1 MVALK
6 LNVEHLKRYKDIAW
20 LLMKYGRSDLV
31 KQAGLEEILREEN
44 TETTAKE
51 AAAAGELAADL
62 EKLGGTYIKLGQ
74 LLSTRA
80 DLLPPAYL
88 EALSRLQDNIEPF
101 PYEEV
106 ERIVSEEVGVRISK
120 AFTEFEKEPLGAASI
135 GQVHRAKL
143 RSGQS
148 VVVKVQ
154 RPGIREQI
162 VLDLEAL
169 EEVASFLD
177 AHTEAGKRYEFQ
189 STLAE
194 LRKSLFGELDYQQEA
209 TNLTTIANNLK
220 DFDRIA
226 IPLPVDDYTTSRVLT
241 MQYIE
246 GKKITSL
253 SPLALQE
260 IDGRGLARELFNAYL
275 KQILVDGFFHA
286 DPHPGNIFITEAE
299 QIALLDLGM
308 VGRLLSSFQDN
319 LLVLLLAISEGR
331 GEDAARTAIK
341 MGESKKDFDEPQFLR
356 RIGDIVSTHKEADL
370 KRIDAGK
377 VALEITRISAECGFR
392 LPMDFTLVA
401 KAFLNLDLVVYTLD
415 PQFNPNE
422 AIRDRASEILRE
434 RMLKSVSPGTLLSN
448 AIEVKEFAEKLPT
461 RINNILDVI
470 GNNELEIKV
479 DAIDEKTL
487 MEGFQKI
494 ANRITMGLILTAL
507 IIGASLLMRVETSF
521 RIFGYPGLP
530 ILFFIGAAAGG
541 VALIISIIF
550 TDQKAKKRSS
560 AD

>member
-1 MVALK
+1 MIDLK
-6 LNVEHLKRYKDIAW
+6 LNMEHLKRYKDIAW

-44 TETTAKE
+44 TVTTAKE
-51 AAAAGELAADL
+51 AAEASELAADL

-80 DLLPPAYL
+80 DLLPPAYI

-106 ERIVSEEVGVRISK
+106 EQIVAEEIGVRVSK
-120 AFTEFEKEPLGAASI
+120 AFAEFEKVPLAAASI

-143 RSGQS
+143 RNGQS

-154 RPGIREQI
+154 RPKIREQI

-169 EEVASFLD
+169 DEIASFLD
-177 AHTEAGKRYEFQ
+177 AHTEAGEHFGFQ
-189 STLAE
+189 ATLAE
-194 LRKSLFGELDYQQEA
+194 LRKTLYGELDYQQEA
-209 TNLTTIANNLK
+209 TNLMTIADNLE
-220 DFDRIA
+220 DFDRIV
-226 IPLPVDDYTTSRVLT
+226 IPLPIADYTTSRVLT
-241 MQYIE
+241 MEHIE
-246 GKKITSL
+246 GRKITAL
-253 SPLALQE
+253 GPLALQE
-260 IDGRGLARELFNAYL
+260 IDGKGLARELFNAYL

-286 DPHPGNIFITEAE
+286 DPHPGNIHVTEDGR
-299 QIALLDLGM
+299 IGLLDLGM
-308 VGRLLSSFQDN
+308 VGRLLSSFQDS
-319 LLVLLLAISEGR
+319 LLILFLAASEGR
-331 GEDAARTAIK
+331 GEDAARAAIK
-341 MGESKKDFDEPQFLR
+341 MGESRKNFDEQQFIR
-356 RIGDIVSTHKEADL
+356 RVGDLVSAHKDSDL
-370 KRIDAGK
+370 KQIDAGK
-377 VALEITRISAECGFR
+377 VALEITRISADCGFR

-401 KAFLNLDLVVYTLD
+401 KAFLNLDQAVYTLD
-415 PQFNPNE
+415 PEFNPNE
-422 AIRDRASEILRE
+422 AIRERAAEILRE
-434 RMLKSVSPGTLLSN
+434 RMIKSVSPGTILSN

-521 RIFGYPGLP
+521 RILGYPGLP
-530 ILFFIGAAAGG
+530 MLFFIGAAAGG

-550 TDQKAKKRSS
+550 YDEKAKKNSKS
-560 AD
+560 D

>member
-6 LNVEHLKRYKDIAW
+6 LNVEHLKRYKDVAW

-44 TETTAKE
+44 TETSAKE

-106 ERIVSEEVGVRISK
+106 ERIVSEEIGVRISK

-148 VVVKVQ
+148 VVVKIQ

-194 LRKSLFGELDYQQEA
+194 LRKSLFGELDYKQEA

-226 IPLPVDDYTTSRVLT
+226 IPLPVEDYTTSRVLT
-241 MQYIE
+241 MQYVE
-246 GKKITSL
+246 GRKITSL

-260 IDGRGLARELFNAYL
+260 IDGRGLAREFFNAYL

-286 DPHPGNIFITEAE
+286 DPHPGNVFITQAE

-341 MGESKKDFDEPQFLR
+341 MGESRKDFDEPQFLR
-356 RIGDIVSTHKEADL
+356 RIGDIVSAHKEADL

-377 VALEITRISAECGFR
+377 VALEITRVSAECGFR
-392 LPMDFTLVA
+392 LPMDFTLIA
-401 KAFLNLDLVVYTLD
+401 KAFLNLDQVVYTLD

-434 RMLKSVSPGTLLSN
+434 RMLKSVSPGTILSN

-507 IIGASLLMRVETSF
+507 IIGASLLMRVETTF

-560 AD
+560 TN

>member
-1 MVALK
+1 MIGLT
-6 LNVEHLKRYKDIAW
+6 LNVEHLKRYKDIAR

-44 TETTAKE
+44 SATTAKE
-51 AAAAGELAADL
+51 AAEAGELAADL

-80 DLLPPAYL
+80 DVLPPAYL

-101 PYEEV
+101 SFEEV
-106 ERIVSEEVGVRISK
+106 ERIVSTEIGVRISK
-120 AFTEFEKEPLGAASI
+120 AFTEFESVPIAAASI

-143 RSGQS
+143 RSGES

-154 RPGIREQI
+154 RPGVREQI

-169 EEVASFLD
+169 DEVAAFLD
-177 AHTEAGKRYEFQ
+177 AHTETGQRYKFQ
-189 STLAE
+189 NTLAE
-194 LRKSLFGELDYQQEA
+194 LRKSLFGELDYRQEA
-209 TNLTTIANNLK
+209 TNLITIAANLK
-220 DFDRIA
+220 EFKRIR
-226 IPLPVDDYTTSRVLT
+226 IPLPIDNYTTSRVLT

-260 IDGRGLARELFNAYL
+260 IDGSGLARELFNAYL
-275 KQILVDGFFHA
+275 KQMLVDGFFHA
-286 DPHPGNIFITEAE
+286 DPHPGNIFITEEE
-299 QIALLDLGM
+299 QVALLDLGM
-308 VGRLLSSFQDN
+308 VGRLLSSFQDD

-331 GEDAARTAIK
+331 GEDAARAAIK
-341 MGESKKDFDEPQFLR
+341 MGESRKDFDEQQFLR
-356 RIGDIVSTHKEADL
+356 RVGDLVSTHKEADL
-370 KRIDAGK
+370 RRIDAGR
-377 VALEITRISAECGFR
+377 VTLEITKISADCGFR
-392 LPMDFTLVA
+392 LPVDFTLIA
-401 KAFLNLDLVVYTLD
+401 KAFLNLDQVVYTLD

-422 AIRDRASEILRE
+422 AIRGRASEILRE
-434 RMLKSVSPGTLLSN
+434 RMMKSVSPGSILSN

-461 RINNILDVI
+461 RI
-470 GNNELEIKV
+470 NNELEIKV

-507 IIGASLLMRVETSF
+507 IIGASLLMRIETNF

-530 ILFFIGAAAGG
+530 ILFFLGAAAGG
-541 VALIISIIF
+541 VALIISIILN
-550 TDQKAKKRSS
+550 DQKARKTSKPE
-560 AD
+560 

>member
-1 MVALK
+1 MIDLK
-6 LNVEHLKRYKDIAW
+6 INVEHLKRYKDIAW

-31 KQAGLEEILREEN
+31 VQAGLEEILRQEN
-44 TETTAKE
+44 TERTAKE
-51 AAAAGELAADL
+51 TAEAGELASDL
-62 EKLGGTYIKLGQ
+62 ESLGGTYIKLGQ

-106 ERIVSEEVGVRISK
+106 ERIVSTEIGVRISK
-120 AFTEFEKEPLGAASI
+120 AFAEFETVPLAAASI
-135 GQVHRAKL
+135 GQVHRARL
-143 RSGQS
+143 RGGET

-169 EEVASFLD
+169 DEVAGFLD
-177 AHTEAGKRYEFQ
+177 AHTETGQHFEFQ
-189 STLAE
+189 NTLAE
-194 LRKSLFGELDYQQEA
+194 LRKSLFGELDYRQEA
-209 TNLTTIANNLK
+209 SNLMTIAANLE

-226 IPLPVDDYTTSRVLT
+226 VPLPVDDYTTSRVLT
-241 MQYIE
+241 MQYVE

-260 IDGRGLARELFNAYL
+260 IDGKGLARELFNAYL

-286 DPHPGNIFITEAE
+286 DPHPGNIFITEDE

-331 GEDAARTAIK
+331 GEDAGRAAIK
-341 MGESKKDFDEPQFLR
+341 MGEARKDFDEAQFLR
-356 RIGDIVSTHKEADL
+356 RVGDLVSAHKEADL

-377 VALEITRISAECGFR
+377 AALDITRISSDCGFR
-392 LPMDFTLVA
+392 LPVDFTLVA
-401 KAFLNLDLVVYTLD
+401 KAFLNLDQVMYTLD

-422 AIRDRASEILRE
+422 AIRERASEILQE
-434 RMLKSVSPGTLLSN
+434 RLLKSVSPGSILSS
-448 AIEVKEFAEKLPT
+448 AIEVKEFAEKLPS

-507 IIGASLLMRVETSF
+507 IIGASLLMKVETSF

-541 VALIISIIF
+541 IALIINIIF
-550 TDQKAKKRSS
+550 NDQKAKKNSKS
-560 AD
+560 D

>member
-1 MVALK
+1 MIDLN

-31 KQAGLEEILREEN
+31 KQAGLEEILRQEN
-44 TETTAKE
+44 TDTMAKE
-51 AAAAGELAADL
+51 AAEAGELAEDL
-62 EKLGGTYIKLGQ
+62 ERLGGTYIKLGQ

-80 DLLPPAYL
+80 DLLPPAYI

-106 ERIVSEEVGVRISK
+106 ERIVSTEIGVRISK
-120 AFTEFEKEPLGAASI
+120 AFTEFETAPLAAASI
-135 GQVHRAKL
+135 GQVHRARL

-169 EEVASFLD
+169 DEVASFLD
-177 AHTEAGKRYEFQ
+177 AHTETGRQYGFQ
-189 STLAE
+189 DTLAE
-194 LRKSLFGELDYQQEA
+194 LRKGLFGELDYRQEA
-209 TNLTTIANNLK
+209 TNLTTIAANLK
-220 DFDRIA
+220 GFKRIA
-226 IPLPVDDYTTSRVLT
+226 IPLSVDDYTTSRILT

-253 SPLALQE
+253 TPLALQE
-260 IDGRGLARELFNAYL
+260 IDGKRLARELFNAYL
-275 KQILVDGFFHA
+275 KQMLVDGFFHA

-308 VGRLLSSFQDN
+308 VGRLLSSFQDD

-331 GEDAARTAIK
+331 GEDAARAAIK
-341 MGESKKDFDEPQFLR
+341 MGESKKDFDEQQFLR
-356 RIGDIVSTHKEADL
+356 RVGDLVSTHKEADL

-377 VALEITRISAECGFR
+377 VTLDITRISADCGFR
-392 LPMDFTLVA
+392 LPVDFTLVA
-401 KAFLNLDLVVYTLD
+401 KAFLNLDQVVYTLD

-434 RMLKSVSPGTLLSN
+434 RLVKSVSPGTILSN

-521 RIFGYPGLP
+521 RILGYPGLP
-530 ILFFIGAAAGG
+530 ILFFIAAAAGG
-541 VALIISIIF
+541 VTLIISIIF
-550 TDQKAKKRSS
+550 YDEKAKKNSKS
-560 AD
+560 D